1 MGFGETHGEGRGEE
15 GRGREGAQRTAASLH
30 PLVGPQEELA
40 SAASERGCCWPGS
53 PGPGSGPPSWCCTS
67 APYAGRGGGGW
78 AEGSWQGPP
87 CSARPRGQQ
96 EDVADV
102 LGGRGA

>member
-40 SAASERGCCWPGS
+40 SAASERGCCWPES

-78 AEGSWQGPP
+78 AEGSW
-87 CSARPRGQQ
+87 
-96 EDVADV
+96 
-102 LGGRGA
+102 